1 MYPSAGPVSSWNLV
15 ETLRVNLATAVII
28 SVCGLLFLVAVVAA
42 IIVISHRLLSS
53 SASRRGGEHGAKQSP
68 ASHHQLLY
76 DQAWGNI
83 FVTYQIFFTYL
94 IYDPGWHDG

>member
-1 MYPSAGPVSSWNLV
+1 M
-15 ETLRVNLATAVII
+15 NLATVVII
-28 SVCGLLFLVAVVAA
+28 SVSGLMFLVAVVVA

-76 DQAWGNI
+76 DQACENI
-83 FVTYQIFFTYL
+83 FVTYQIFLFHILL
-94 IYDPGWHDG
+94 ITPGWHDG

>member
-1 MYPSAGPVSSWNLV
+1 MSSWNLA
-15 ETLRVNLATAVII
+15 ETLRVNLATVVII
-28 SVCGLLFLVAVVAA
+28 SVSGLMFLVAVVVA

-76 DQAWGNI
+76 DQACENI
-83 FVTYQIFFTYL
+83 FVTCIKYFYFIFY
-94 IYDPGWHDG
+94 